1 MRVRHGEISRLS
13 SFSNLISYEHKTAYL
28 FLHFATVGFMGS
40 PRREGLAR
48 LSCMSIAALRTLGA
62 ELLILERRRTLSS
75 L

>member
-1 MRVRHGEISRLS
+1 MSIKQPTF
-13 SFSNLISYEHKTAYL
+13 FSTLRR
-28 FLHFATVGFMGS
+28 FGFMGS